1 MDNKQ
6 SVFEGDT
13 GFLNQL
19 NNALSDAV
27 CVVNKDVE
35 IVYHNAQF
43 AVIFD
48 EPGQQLSGKRFGASI
63 GCRGHEK
70 MYPDGICNN
79 CKLRLSMLAA
89 IITETNQEK
98 ETMVLEMQSGAKEEL
113 RLIRFRSNFME
124 YRGEKFAVVLLNDLT
139 DMGNETL
146 EFINRF
152 YEEEV

>member
-48 EPGQQLSGKRFGASI
+48 EPRQQLSGKRFGASI

>member
-1 MDNKQ
+1 MDEKK
-6 SVFEGDT
+6 SDFGADP
-13 GFLNQL
+13 GFLDQI

-35 IVYHNAQF
+35 IVYHNNQF
-43 AVIFD
+43 ASIFGV
-48 EPGQQLSGKRFGASI
+48 PGRQLLGKRFGASI
-63 GCRGHEK
+63 GCKGHEK

-89 IITETNQEK
+89 IMSETNQEK
-98 ETMVLEMQSGAKEEL
+98 ESMVLEMQTGSKEEL
-113 RLIRFRSNFME
+113 RLIQYRSNFMA
-124 YRGEKFAVVLLNDLT
+124 YKGEKFAVVLMNDLT

-152 YEEEV
+152 YEEGI